1 MVQYRKQSYFQSK
14 NMIKISEIELVPIRT
29 KEGLTFFASC
39 VLDDKY
45 FIGNLAVFTLRD
57 GSGFRIVYPTKMLRN
72 GQQIPIFYPINSEI
86 SAEIQKAISEK
97 AIQLLNPDNYQI
109 SQDKEVIKNGTAK

>member
-1 MVQYRKQSYFQSK
+1 ML
-14 NMIKISEIELVPIRT
+14 KISEIELVPIRT

-72 GQQIPIFYPINSEI
+72 GQQIPIFYPIDSEI
-86 SAEIQKAISEK
+86 SSEIQKAISSEATK
-97 AIQLLNPDNYQI
+97 LLTPNDYQI
-109 SQDKEVIKNGTAK
+109 SQSKGGDENGAIK